1 MSSRPIVHRVANGS
15 ARACAG
21 CGLPIAS
28 GSGYVYDPEAGMT
41 YHSEHGPDASPFLDG
56 SPSLG
61 DFVNPDR
68 RGIVLDE
75 AVAREAPCIGYELHG
90 RGAGPDL
97 IFAKGVEGPLAEDQ
111 VEQFCSDIRIRDV
124 TPDQLERLTAFRE
137 SAAFCSG
144 EVDDAPRG
152 DRLEPY
158 LSCMSRELR
167 ERGQPF

>member
-1 MSSRPIVHRVANGS
+1 MVQRVANGA

-28 GSGYVYDPEAGMT
+28 GSAYVYDGGAGMA
-41 YHSEHGPDASPFLDG
+41 YHSDHGPDASPFLDG

-61 DFVNPDR
+61 DFVNPAG

-75 AVAREAPCIGYELHG
+75 AVAREAPCIGYELRG
-90 RGAGPDL
+90 RGAGADL
-97 IFAKGVEGPLAEDQ
+97 VFAKGIDGPLSDDQ
-111 VEQFCSDIRIRDV
+111 VAQYCDDIRIRDV
-124 TPDQLERLTAFRE
+124 SPEQLQRLTDFRE
-137 SAAFCSG
+137 SAELCSTEVEATAPGG
-144 EVDDAPRG
+144 E
-152 DRLEPY
+152 RLEPY